1 MKAFLFFAIGTL
13 FADGQPVNTDWNTI
27 SARADQRQIALDFAG
42 AERLRREAL
51 RLAESQM
58 DKDDPRLA
66 SLLVKLAVTL
76 NAEDKAA
83 GAERV
88 SHRAYSIAWNA
99 NDKRYAGLAL
109 SSLGVALIKQGHES
123 RAEPVL
129 RRGIVV
135 IDEAEGKGSI
145 DAAVLGNSLAAALT
159 NQRQFSKAEK
169 ELAWVLPVF
178 ERTYGA
184 DDPQLVL
191 PLTNMST
198 ILISERR
205 ANDAE
210 PYLHRAL
217 NIARKAHPNSM
228 KLTALEENEAALE
241 AVRGNYTA
249 AARLYQQVLDEEQ
262 KLLGP
267 RSPQMARTLTGCA
280 YVMGQVH
287 QDQVARQLSHRA
299 ETMSEMLP

>member
-13 FADGQPVNTDWNTI
+13 SAFGQPVNTDWNTI
-27 SARADQRQIALDFAG
+27 SARADQRQIAQDFAG
-42 AERLRREAL
+42 ADSLRREAL

-66 SLLVKLAVTL
+66 PLLVKLAVTL
-76 NAEDKAA
+76 NSEEKPADAEAA
-83 GAERV
+83 

-99 NDKRYAGLAL
+99 NDKRFAGLAL
-109 SSLGVALIKQGHES
+109 SSLGVSLIEQGHDA
-123 RAEPVL
+123 RAEPEL
-129 RRGIVV
+129 RRGIAL

-145 DAAVLGNSLAAALT
+145 DAAVLGNSLVAALT
-159 NQRQFSKAEK
+159 NQREFASAEK
-169 ELAWVLPVF
+169 ELAWVLSVF
-178 ERTYGA
+178 EKKYGA

-210 PYLHRAL
+210 PYLRRAL
-217 NIARKAHPNSM
+217 NIARKAYPNSM
-228 KLTALEENEAALE
+228 KLTALEENSAALE

-249 AARLYQQVLDEEQ
+249 AARLYQQVLDQEL

-267 RSPQMARTLTGCA
+267 RSPQMARTLQGYA
-280 YVMGQVH
+280 YAMGQAH
-287 QDQVARQLSHRA
+287 QDQIARQLTHRA
-299 ETMSEMLP
+299 ATM